1 MFSDNTSPPPERK
14 NSAEPEMGGSIFDSS
29 GQSTSTASTSLNQEH
44 SQRMVPDQ
52 ALIKLEREVTR
63 PTVETDKPILPPAG
77 TNCENQ
83 SSPTN
88 SVNDI
93 TCVSA
98 NFQRPLDM
106 LSPYQLENLTSL
118 VNGDL
123 VLLERKYRAIPNLE
137 LWESLIGLCLLNCY
151 DEMVR
156 DLGGIS
162 YEDRLTTKDSS
173 ALSLASEGLTT
184 ASATTTNE
192 VGQLGLSTAGAEM
205 LHPPSFRTVGAF
217 V

>member
-1 MFSDNTSPPPERK
+1 
-14 NSAEPEMGGSIFDSS
+14 
-29 GQSTSTASTSLNQEH
+29 
-44 SQRMVPDQ
+44 MVPDQ
-52 ALIKLEREVTR
+52 ALITLEREETR
-63 PTVETDKPILPPAG
+63 PTVESDESILAAAG
-77 TNCENQ
+77 TNCDNQ

-88 SVNDI
+88 SIKNNN
-93 TCVSA
+93 TCVSDY
-98 NFQRPLDM
+98 FQKQLDM
-106 LSPYQLENLTSL
+106 LSPYQLENLTGL

>member
-77 TNCENQ
+77 KNCENQ

-88 SVNDI
+88 NINNI
-93 TCVSA
+93 TCVSI
-98 NFQRPLDM
+98 NFQKQLDM
-106 LSPYQLENLTSL
+106 LFFPRINRIT
-118 VNGDL
+118 
-123 VLLERKYRAIPNLE
+123 
-137 LWESLIGLCLLNCY
+137 
-151 DEMVR
+151 
-156 DLGGIS
+156 
-162 YEDRLTTKDSS
+162 
-173 ALSLASEGLTT
+173 
-184 ASATTTNE
+184 
-192 VGQLGLSTAGAEM
+192 
-205 LHPPSFRTVGAF
+205 
-217 V
+217 